1 MGQTGAMS
9 IDPTDVRIRTGDGTQ
24 LPELTEEAL
33 GDLLDEPAAPGHA
46 VLELSRAD
54 LHEIRA
60 RLLPDGVYELEHQA
74 GSATESFQMYTSDP
88 VLVRD
93 VLWAWLSE
101 DPWWRDAV
109 AWFPV
114 DPAIAELRAVQDE
127 LTGLLDGLTVMDDL
141 TAGMDAVLARADE
154 LLASDLPPDVDDLD
168 QP

>member
-1 MGQTGAMS
+1 MS
-9 IDPTDVRIRTGDGTQ
+9 IDPTDVRIRTGDGTR
-24 LPELTEEAL
+24 LPELTEDAL
-33 GDLLDEPAAPGHA
+33 GDLLGAPAGPEHT

-60 RLLPDGVYELEHQA
+60 RLLPDGVYELEHRA

-93 VLWAWLSE
+93 VLLAWLSG

-127 LTGLLDGLTVMDDL
+127 LSGLLDGLTVMDDL
-141 TAGMDAVLARADE
+141 TAGMDAALARADE
-154 LLASDLPPDVDDLD
+154 LLALPPDAEDAD
-168 QP
+168 QA

>member
-1 MGQTGAMS
+1 MS
-9 IDPTDVRIRTGDGTQ
+9 IDPTDVRIRTGDGTR
-24 LPELTEEAL
+24 LPELTEDAL
-33 GDLLDEPAAPGHA
+33 GDLLGAPAGPEHT

-54 LHEIRA
+54 LREIRA
-60 RLLPDGVYELEHQA
+60 RLLPDGVYELEHRA

-93 VLWAWLSE
+93 VLWAWLSD

-127 LTGLLDGLTVMDDL
+127 LSGLLDGLTVMDDL
-141 TAGMDAVLARADE
+141 AAGMDAALARADE
-154 LLASDLPPDVDDLD
+154 LLALPADAEDPD
-168 QP
+168 QA

>member
-1 MGQTGAMS
+1 MS

-24 LPELTEEAL
+24 LPELTEKAL
-33 GDLLDEPAAPGHA
+33 GDLLGEPAGPEDAA
-46 VLELSRAD
+46 LELSRAD

-60 RLLPDGVYELEHQA
+60 RLLPDGVYELEHRA

-93 VLWAWLSE
+93 VLWAWLCD
-101 DPWWRDAV
+101 DPWWRDSV

-141 TAGMDAVLARADE
+141 TAGMDAALARADE
-154 LLASDLPPDVDDLD
+154 LLASELPPDADDSA
-168 QP
+168 QA

>member
-1 MGQTGAMS
+1 MS
-9 IDPTDVRIRTGDGTQ
+9 IDPTDVRIRTGDGTR
-24 LPELTEEAL
+24 LPELTEDAL
-33 GDLLDEPAAPGHA
+33 GELLGEPAGPEHA

-60 RLLPDGVYELEHQA
+60 GLLPDGVYELEHRA

-93 VLWAWLSE
+93 VLWAWLSG

-109 AWFPV
+109 AWFRV

-127 LTGLLDGLTVMDDL
+127 LAGLLDGLTGLDDL
-141 TAGMDAVLARADE
+141 TAGMDAALARADE
-154 LLASDLPPDVDDLD
+154 LLALPPDGEGPD

>member
-1 MGQTGAMS
+1 MS

-24 LPELTEEAL
+24 LPELTEAAL
-33 GDLLDEPAAPGHA
+33 GDLLGEPAGPEHA

-60 RLLPDGVYELEHQA
+60 RLLPDGVYELEHRA
-74 GSATESFQMYTSDP
+74 GSAAESFQMYTSDS

-93 VLWAWLSE
+93 VLWAWLSD
-101 DPWWRDAV
+101 DPWWRDSV

-127 LTGLLDGLTVMDDL
+127 IAGLLDGLTVMDDL
-141 TAGMDAVLARADE
+141 TAGMDAALARADE
-154 LLASDLPPDVDDLD
+154 LLAAELPPDADDPA
-168 QP
+168 QA

>member
-1 MGQTGAMS
+1 MS

-33 GDLLDEPAAPGHA
+33 GDLLGEPAGPEDA

-60 RLLPDGVYELEHQA
+60 RLLPDAVYELEHRA

-93 VLWAWLSE
+93 VLWAWLCD
-101 DPWWRDAV
+101 DPWWRDSV

-141 TAGMDAVLARADE
+141 TAGMDAALARADE
-154 LLASDLPPDVDDLD
+154 LLASELPPDADDPA
-168 QP
+168 QA